1 MMALYKLLNTII
13 FQVCVT
19 YSALQLD
26 EVTTF
31 APIWHL
37 HLHLHEDC
45 TRTKGTLM
53 FCIDI
58 T

>member
-31 APIWHL
+31 APTWHL
-37 HLHLHEDC
+37 HLRLHEDC
-45 TRTKGTLM
+45 TRTKGTL
-53 FCIDI
+53 D
-58 T
+58 